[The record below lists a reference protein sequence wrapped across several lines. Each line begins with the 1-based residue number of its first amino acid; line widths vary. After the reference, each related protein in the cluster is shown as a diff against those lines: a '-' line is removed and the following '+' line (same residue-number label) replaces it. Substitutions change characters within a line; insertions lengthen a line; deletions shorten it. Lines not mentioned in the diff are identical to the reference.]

1 MIIYNLGGRA
11 FLSTTAGSIITNV
24 CHLNVSPLAVYNFP
38 CNVRKEFKTHFTERE
53 ANYVEKITV
62 HEENDLEY
70 LHVPAHD
77 GLTDDTETSLLSF
90 FANLYC

>member
-1 MIIYNLGGRA
+1 MEYENLKG
-11 FLSTTAGSIITNV
+11 
-24 CHLNVSPLAVYNFP
+24 
-38 CNVRKEFKTHFTERE
+38 FKIHFMERE

-62 HEENDLEY
+62 EEENDLEY